1 MNKLY
6 KTLDI
11 YSAWLIEVDSQYNSF
26 SGIKNIIGIK
36 VIHNGEHLFYS
47 ILDDCFFRILSQTD
61 LTIDTCKDF
70 HGRLFVQIDEYQKST
85 QEIKTFGLKLHDYI
99 NKDYVT
105 KQEIMEIKKDQEWL
119 FGYQSDFSYELLKT
133 DTTVDYENPLMIDEN
148 IIDTVQKYEEKEKR
162 PITYD
167 STHIY
172 GPNKLKK
179 LNVKVKSCR
188 TSSFKIP
195 D

>member
-1 MNKLY
+1 MNKMY

-11 YSAWLIEVDSQYNSF
+11 YAASLVEVNSQDNSLG
-26 SGIKNIIGIK
+26 GIKNIIGIK
-36 VIHNGEHLFYS
+36 VTHNGEPLFYS
-47 ILDDCFFRILSQTD
+47 ILDDCFFRILPQTN
-61 LTIDTCKDF
+61 LTIDVCKDL
-70 HGRLFVQIDEYQKST
+70 HGRLFVKINESQKSLYG
-85 QEIKTFGLKLHDYI
+85 IKTFGMKLHDYI
-99 NKDYVT
+99 NKDHVT

-148 IIDTVQKYEEKEKR
+148 IIDNVKKYEEKEKR

-167 STHIY
+167 NTHIY

-179 LNVKVKSCR
+179 LNKKS
-188 TSSFKIP
+188 
-195 D
+195 